1 MRAFVRVQAPPP
13 PPQDVLASRRFKAT
27 CSLGLRHD
35 LRPFRGRN
43 QDEGAEK
50 RGGMSLIMGRF
61 NNRWEEEIPSRTRS
75 GTIPA
80 LLLVEEEEA
89 YCAVLIFTI
98 ETNQTLSSIPGRR

>member
-1 MRAFVRVQAPPP
+1 
-13 PPQDVLASRRFKAT
+13 
-27 CSLGLRHD
+27 
-35 LRPFRGRN
+35 
-43 QDEGAEK
+43 
-50 RGGMSLIMGRF
+50 MGRF

-80 LLLVEEEEA
+80 LLVEEEEA